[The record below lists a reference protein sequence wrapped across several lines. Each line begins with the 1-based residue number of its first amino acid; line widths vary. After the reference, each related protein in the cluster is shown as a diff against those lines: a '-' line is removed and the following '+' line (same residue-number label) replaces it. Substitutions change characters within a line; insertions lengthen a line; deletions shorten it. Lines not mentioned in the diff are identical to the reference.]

1 MPEISK
7 HILLAV
13 LDWGLGHAT
22 RCIPV
27 INSLLNRGCK
37 VSIAGNGQSLLLLK
51 QEFPHLNFH
60 ELESYK
66 VEYSSSLPFMVKV
79 FLQLPKFMNA
89 IREEHRQIELLIS
102 QHKIDGVISDNRYG
116 CWSGQVPSVFIT
128 HQVNLIMPASFNWL
142 GAALNFFNH
151 RLIKRFD
158 TCWVPD
164 SGHERITGPL
174 TVPSKLKVRFVGML
188 SRLKKSDVQIDEDL
202 ILGVISGP
210 EPQRQILESI
220 LEHQMSEQTRR
231 CIIVRGIISGEEKK
245 NSRITFINHVSGR
258 ELGELIQ
265 KAGILITRSGY
276 STVMDLTRLEKK
288 NVILIS
294 TPGQTE
300 QEYLA
305 RELDRRKIALRQLQS
320 DFDLNK
326 AIGKVKEYKGFE
338 DTDPETNLLIN
349 AVDQLLQ
356 MEKIK

>member
-7 HILLAV
+7 HILVAV

-27 INSLLNRGCK
+27 INYLLNRGCK

-51 QEFPHLNFH
+51 EEFPHLKFH

-79 FLQLPKFMNA
+79 FLQLPKFLNA
-89 IREEHRQIELLIS
+89 IRKEHTQIENLIS

-116 CWSGQVPSVFIT
+116 CWSGQVSSVFIT
-128 HQVNLIMPASFNWL
+128 HQVNLIMPTSFKWL
-142 GAALNFFNH
+142 SAALNFFNH

-158 TCWVPD
+158 TCWIPD
-164 SGHERITGPL
+164 SDHERITGPL
-174 TVPSKLKVRFVGML
+174 TVPDNLKVRFVGML
-188 SRLKKSDVQIDEDL
+188 SRLKKSDVQVDEDL

-220 LEHQMSEQTRR
+220 LEHEMSEQTRR
-231 CIIVRGIISGEEKK
+231 CIIVRGIISGQEKK

-288 NVILIS
+288 NVILIP

-305 RELDRRKIALRQLQS
+305 EELDKRKIALRQLQW
-320 DFDLNK
+320 DFDLNT
-326 AIGKVKEYKGFE
+326 AIRKVREHKGFE
-338 DTDPETNLLIN
+338 DIDPETNLLIN
-349 AVDQLLQ
+349 AVDELLQ
-356 MEKIK
+356 MEK

>member
-7 HILLAV
+7 HILVAV

-27 INSLLNRGCK
+27 IDCLLTLGCK

-51 QEFPHLNFH
+51 QEFPQLNFY

-66 VEYSSSLPFMVKV
+66 VEYSTSLPFMAKI
-79 FLQLPKFMNA
+79 FLQLPKFLWA
-89 IREEHRQIELLIS
+89 IRNEHEQLEKLIS
-102 QHKIDGVISDNRYG
+102 QQKIDAVVSDNRYG
-116 CWSGQVPSVFIT
+116 CWSPKVSTVLIT
-128 HQVNLIMPASFNWL
+128 HQVNLIMPASFKWL
-142 GAALNFFNH
+142 NGALNFFNH

-158 TCWVPD
+158 TCWIPD
-164 SGHERITGPL
+164 SDHERITGQL
-174 TVPSKLKVRFVGML
+174 TVPGNLNVRFVGML
-188 SRLKKSDVQIDEDL
+188 SRLKKSDVQVDQDL

-210 EPQRQILESI
+210 EPQRQILESL
-220 LEHQMSEQTRR
+220 LEQQMSLQTRR
-231 CIIVRGIISGEEKK
+231 CILVRGIPSGLHRK
-245 NSRITFINHVSGR
+245 NSRITFINHISGR

-265 KAGILITRSGY
+265 KAGILITRSGF

-288 NVILIS
+288 NVILIP

-305 RELDRRKIALRQLQS
+305 EELDKRKIALRQLQS
-320 DFDLNK
+320 DFDLNT

-338 DTDPETNLLIN
+338 DIDPETNLLIN
-349 AVDQLLQ
+349 AVDELLQ
-356 MEKIK
+356 VEKTK